1 MAHVIFRHK
10 VSDYGK
16 WRSAFDEA
24 IKMRRDAGEVSSR
37 VFRIAGDPDNILIF
51 QEWDSVD
58 NAAKFVKSLEL
69 MEAMQQ
75 AGVLEQP
82 DVYFLNE
89 V

>member
-1 MAHVIFRHK
+1 MAHAIFRHK

-16 WRSAFDEA
+16 WRSVFDEA

-37 VFRIAGDPDNILIF
+37 IFRIADDPNNILVF

-58 NAAKFVKSLEL
+58 NAAKFVQSTEL
-69 MEAMQQ
+69 KEAMQQ

-89 V
+89 A